1 MARRILLPVL
11 ALLLGFASQAR
22 AYSVLTHEA
31 IVDAAWE
38 RSIVPILRA
47 RFHPSANALRD
58 ARAYAYGGCL
68 IQDVG
73 YYPLAGV
80 MFGQLAHY
88 ARTGDF
94 VTAMIRES
102 RTLDEEAF
110 ALGALAHYVSDVEG
124 HQLAVNPSVPLTY
137 PKLAA
142 KFGPRVTYEDDP
154 TAHLRTEF
162 GFDVL
167 QVARGAYL
175 PQSYRDFIGFEI
187 SQPLL
192 ERAFQATYGLPL
204 DDVLPH
210 YDLSIGTF
218 RHAVSTIIPSMTK
231 VAWSMK
237 HDDIA
242 KRFPG
247 TTEEHFVFS
256 LTNAEY
262 EKQWDGNYSR
272 PTLLHKTLGW
282 ILRIIPKVGPF
293 RVLSFRPPTPATERL
308 FLTSFD
314 RTVERYRAR
323 LDDVRDHRLHLDNVN
338 LDTGRPIR
346 AGDYRLVDETYAKW
360 LEKLDGDQYSGI
372 TTAAR
377 ADILAFYANPDAP
390 IATKAHED
398 RWRDVTRDLAEL
410 RDRR

>member
-1 MARRILLPVL
+1 M
-11 ALLLGFASQAR
+11 LGFASEAR

-31 IVDAAWE
+31 IVDAAWA

-47 RFHPSANALRD
+47 RFHPSAKALRD

-94 VTAMIRES
+94 VMAMIRES

-124 HQLAVNPSVPLTY
+124 HEIAVNPSVPLTY
-137 PKLAA
+137 PKLGA
-142 KFGPRVTYEDDP
+142 KFGPRMTYEDDP

-167 QVARGAYL
+167 QVARGSYL

-187 SQPLL
+187 SRPLL
-192 ERAFQATYGLPL
+192 ERAFQSTYGLPL

-218 RHAVSTIIPSMTK
+218 RHTVSTIIPSMTK
-231 VAWSMK
+231 VAWAMK

-256 LTNAEY
+256 LTKAEY
-262 EKQWDGNYSR
+262 EQQWDGNYSR
-272 PTLLHKTLGW
+272 PNLLHKILGW
-282 ILRIIPKVGPF
+282 VLRIIPKVGPF
-293 RVLSFRPPTPATERL
+293 RILSFRPPTHETERL
-308 FLTSFD
+308 FVTSFN
-314 RTVERYRAR
+314 RTVDQYRAR

-338 LDTGRPIR
+338 LDTGHPIR
-346 AGDYRLVDETYAKW
+346 AGDYRLVDDAYAKW
-360 LEKLDGDQYSGI
+360 LEKLEDREYSDV
-372 TTAAR
+372 TAAAR
-377 ADILAFYANPDAP
+377 RDILAFYANPEAP
-390 IATKAHED
+390 IATKAHKE
-398 RWRDVTRDLAEL
+398 RWRAVTRNLAALREL
-410 RDRR
+410 R